1 MKLMNKSSAE
11 TRNAVKVPRFPVISL
26 RATADQVIVEAP
38 GVYEEF
44 ARDENQSLFEVAEP
58 AALKASQTLGLRVCK
73 VVATDAADDDAT
85 FELVAD
91 VDLGELQELSS
102 YNGEPG
108 QYEVVAHP
116 EPENQPWY
124 ARLGGGRDR
133 DRYGARGRGPL
144 NRRTAAYVAT
154 AGLLAV
160 AVAVPV
166 SGVFR
171 DEPEAQPEP
180 YHAAPAQ
187 LPVQAPPGWG
197 TYAGWHQSINQRA
210 QPVIFDD
217 VLLAPA
223 GRKISALD
231 PNTGEPKWSTDAGM
245 EVSEFAPMTD
255 TLIAVTDGKAVS
267 LLDTSSRQVT
277 ATSMPKDGQIE
288 FGYGDPVKMTP
299 SSPVVHVLTDSGEW
313 MKRTMPA
320 GSEIAGAAN
329 GAVTAA
335 STDGPSARVWSLT
348 EDSAKLPKPATI
360 AGVAGKGGKTS
371 PVESCTG
378 SFDTVL
384 CQAKKGTATEW
395 SSSKVGR
402 KDNAT
407 SISRIHTAAFKGSSA
422 AAATAPEVDRST
434 GSFLAR
440 GIWVTNEA
448 LVQVGSEAHIGGG
461 RAVRSSQKESELLD
475 PKGKTVATG
484 TKTKAYP
491 AAVSKQNTAIVV
503 AADPSDPAATSV
515 YGLPTN
521 PKEGE

>member
-1 MKLMNKSSAE
+1 MKLMSKGSTE
-11 TRNAVKVPRFPVISL
+11 THHAVKVPRFPVISL

-44 ARDENQSLFEVAEP
+44 ARNEGQSLFEVAEP
-58 AALKASQTLGLRVCK
+58 AALKATKTLGLRVCK

-91 VDLGELQELSS
+91 VDLGELQELAS

-108 QYEVVAHP
+108 QYEVVEHP
-116 EPENQPWY
+116 EPENRPWY
-124 ARLGGGRDR
+124 ARLGRDR
-133 DRYGARGRGPL
+133 DRYGVRNGGRV
-144 NRRTAAYVAT
+144 NRRTVGYIAA

-180 YHAAPAQ
+180 YHAAAAQ

-197 TYAGWHQSINQRA
+197 TFAGWHQSINQRA

-217 VLLAPA
+217 VLLTPG
-223 GRKISALD
+223 GRQISALD

-245 EVSEFAPMTD
+245 EVTEFAPMTD

-277 ATSMPKDGQIE
+277 ATSMPKEGQIE

-299 SSPVVHVLTDSGEW
+299 SSPVVYVLTDSGKW
-313 MKRTMPA
+313 AKRTMPA
-320 GSEIAGAAN
+320 GSEIAGAAD

-335 STDGPSARVWSLT
+335 STDGPSARVWSIT
-348 EDSAKLPKPATI
+348 EDSAKLPKPGTI

-402 KDNAT
+402 KGKAT
-407 SISRIHTAAFKGSSA
+407 SVSRVHTAAFKGSSA

-440 GIWVTNEA
+440 GIWVTNKA
-448 LVQVGSEAHIGGG
+448 LVQVGSEAHLGGG

-475 PKGKTVATG
+475 SKGKTVATG